1 MLVSGYN
8 NIILLPN
15 CTLLYY
21 VFSGPLSLC
30 AYVPEIKFNNNNNKS
45 ALQHFETL
53 LPIGKADHD
62 IVYIE
67 INARPNRQNTPHR
80 NVFIFRNANWDGI
93 KSKLSTL
100 LNNMQSSTEQ
110 TSVNTQ
116 WTIFKTTLLNSMQE
130 FIPQKQ
136 IKPKHCL
143 PWVTQRIRK
152 LIRAKYRLH
161 SKLKH
166 NPRPD
171 TKDKYKQASHTLQK
185 KTCKAYWAYLENII
199 DYTPEPNTQD
209 RHQAKK
215 ILVLHQIYRQ

>member
-1 MLVSGYN
+1 
-8 NIILLPN
+8 
-15 CTLLYY
+15 
-21 VFSGPLSLC
+21 
-30 AYVPEIKFNNNNNKS
+30 
-45 ALQHFETL
+45 
-53 LPIGKADHD
+53 
-62 IVYIE
+62 
-67 INARPNRQNTPHR
+67 
-80 NVFIFRNANWDGI
+80 
-93 KSKLSTL
+93 
-100 LNNMQSSTEQ
+100 MQSSTEQ

-116 WTIFKTTLLNSMQE
+116 WTICKTTLLNAMQE

-185 KTCKAYWAYLENII
+185 ETRKAYWAYLENII
-199 DYTPEPNTQD
+199 DYTSEPNTQD
-209 RHQAKK
+209 RHTKQKRFWSFIKSTGNDSSDISPHSDTKGLCTAMLQAKLTFLLNISHPYTLMNIPDLFPTK
-215 ILVLHQIYRQ
+215 DLAPIHPCPTSSSQPPVSNISCPT